1 MPTSAVISVLARSFL
16 AGEPV
21 VEEVRARA
29 VRTLGRPWR
38 WLGPL
43 AERYVEAFGSGT
55 RPRHRH
61 VVRFL
66 RNDSGFEQA
75 RAKYRHELSIAE
87 WIAEP
92 QRMQPVAAVQAWKLP
107 AIESVGELAEW
118 LSLSGDELEWF
129 ADLKGLGNRLRNGK
143 VQHSGPS
150 GSAAPVSM
158 WRC

>member
-1 MPTSAVISVLARSFL
+1 MPASAVISVLARSFL

-21 VEEVRARA
+21 AEDVRARA

-43 AERYVEAFGSGT
+43 AARYVEAFAAGV
-55 RPRHRH
+55 RPRHRD

-66 RNDSGFEQA
+66 RNDTGFQRA

-92 QRMQPVAAVQAWKLP
+92 QRMRPVAAGQGRKLP
-107 AIESVGELAEW
+107 AIESVGELADW
-118 LSLSGDELEWF
+118 LALSGDELERV
-129 ADLKGLGNRLRNGK
+129 AELEGAGNKLPNLK
-143 VQHSGPS
+143 VQHYHYPISP
-150 GSAAPVSM
+150 
-158 WRC
+158 